1 ARQNWRHHDLLPL
14 SELPSPEGFT
24 IQIFLTIREQHSG
37 IGRSQGTL
45 SLFLIIL
52 AGDSKTPVNVC
63 SRSDCPCCCFMTNQ
77 LLQYRFIDKEKSWD
91 EAQKYCKKNHTDLAT
106 VRSMADMKRLN
117 QDLGNKKAW
126 IGLYREANSKRKWKW
141 SQPEV
146 QFSESQKNWDGGE
159 PNDHKR
165 ENCGTVKKHLK
176 WADLSCKEEKP
187 FICYDGENVKP

>member
-1 ARQNWRHHDLLPL
+1 MK
-14 SELPSPEGFT
+14 
-24 IQIFLTIREQHSG
+24 
-37 IGRSQGTL
+37 L

-52 AGDSKTPVNVC
+52 AGELTFSC
-63 SRSDCPCCCFMTNQ
+63 SLIISFSLTQSHRSDCPCCCFMTNQ

-176 WADLSCKEEKP
+176 WADLEQYYSYPSKK
-187 FICYDGENVKP
+187 V